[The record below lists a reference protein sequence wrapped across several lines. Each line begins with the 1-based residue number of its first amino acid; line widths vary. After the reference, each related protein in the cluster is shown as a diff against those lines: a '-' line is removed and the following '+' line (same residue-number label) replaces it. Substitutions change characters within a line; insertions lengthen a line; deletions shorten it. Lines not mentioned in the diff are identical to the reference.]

1 MKTCGVRVY
10 EAKARKGCACEH
22 GCDHCLIGCFNPV
35 RHRNPFFGTKFW
47 SDAYWWRGMYAS
59 IEYLCAECY
68 DDMVEHE
75 KETEEVYRG
84 FGGNYVEN
92 PEYTKFLETL

>member
-1 MKTCGVRVY
+1 M
-10 EAKARKGCACEH
+10 
-22 GCDHCLIGCFNPV
+22 
-35 RHRNPFFGTKFW
+35 
-47 SDAYWWRGMYAS
+47 SAS

-68 DDMVEHE
+68 DDMVAHE